1 MLIVISIICFLLLF
15 KTFRS
20 IESKEWGT
28 YGGEWK
34 PFKLA
39 RWVWILIVIGCLIP
53 AVNLFITVVVLA
65 IIFIK
70 TRVGDLRF
78 KGGKKTWL
86 DKLIDFLSKEI

>member
-1 MLIVISIICFLLLF
+1 MVIIISIICFLLLF
-15 KTFRS
+15 KTLRNL
-20 IESKEWGT
+20 ESKEWGS

-34 PFKLA
+34 PVKLA
-39 RWVWILIVIGCLIP
+39 IWIWALIIIGCLIP
-53 AVNLFITVVVLA
+53 AVNVFITVVVLA
-65 IIFIK
+65 IIFIE